1 MTPHRNIHVIS
12 EKTAKETAWKKRMDL
27 SKLDVQT
34 YFAYDI
40 DVMNRKYGE
49 GNWRFVYWKEDKK
62 VELIR
67 QSTYLT

>member
-1 MTPHRNIHVIS
+1 
-12 EKTAKETAWKKRMDL
+12 MDL